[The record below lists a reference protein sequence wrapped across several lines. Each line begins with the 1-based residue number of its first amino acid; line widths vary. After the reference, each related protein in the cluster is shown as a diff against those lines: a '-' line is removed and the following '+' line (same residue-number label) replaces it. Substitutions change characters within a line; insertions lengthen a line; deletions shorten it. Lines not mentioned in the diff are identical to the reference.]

1 MFGLDGG
8 TNLLATV
15 CCRQGID
22 SLRLIMRDR
31 NGDIVT
37 IPGDTRLVATTLQVE
52 LIVKLQTVLPLN
64 NTRAFRENRRR

>member
-1 MFGLDGG
+1 MFGFDGG
-8 TNLLATV
+8 TNLLAAV

-22 SLRLIMRDR
+22 SFRLTMRDG

-64 NTRAFRENRRR
+64 DTGAFPKSRGR